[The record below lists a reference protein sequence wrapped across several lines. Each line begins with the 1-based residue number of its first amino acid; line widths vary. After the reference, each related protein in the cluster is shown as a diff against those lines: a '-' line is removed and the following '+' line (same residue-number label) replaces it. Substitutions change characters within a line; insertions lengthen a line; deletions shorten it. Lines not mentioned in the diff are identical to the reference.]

1 MRAEAVCNDNANV
14 IVHGLGLFSWRKRVK
29 HIKRITAGRFTWE
42 TIYTP
47 PTVQDA
53 PKQRAAR
60 SKATTEAQALLNFK
74 DARRQLT
81 LLLAEN
87 FTPCDYFCT
96 LTYDDKHLPANR
108 AEMLKDVKK
117 AVRRYRAAY
126 KKLGTEFRY
135 IYAVEGATG
144 AARYHVHIVLNAAT
158 GNVRQDADIIASLW
172 GNGSVEAHQLDKYW
186 QPQGAYIDYETL
198 AAYMTKETCPG
209 AGKPNGAR
217 KWTSSQNLRRPK
229 ADKVERVS
237 DSTDIIAPVGAY
249 VLDSFTRRTPYAE
262 YKYLFYVTPLS
273 SAERPKHR
281 LNERLQPT

>member
-1 MRAEAVCNDNANV
+1 M
-14 IVHGLGLFSWRKRVK
+14 K

-42 TIYTP
+42 IIYTA

-87 FTPCDYFCT
+87 FRPGDYFCT
-96 LTYDDKHLPANR
+96 LTYDEKHLPANR
-108 AEMLKDVKK
+108 AEMQQDVKK
-117 AVRRYRAAY
+117 AIRRYRAAY
-126 KKLGTEFRY
+126 KKLNVELRY
-135 IYAVEGATG
+135 IYAVEGVTG

-158 GNVRQDADIIASLW
+158 GDVRKDAELIASLW
-172 GNGSVEAHQLDKYW
+172 GYGAVEAHQLDKYW
-186 QPQGAYIDYETL
+186 QPQGNYIEYETI
-198 AAYMTKETCPG
+198 AMYMTKEAAPG

-229 ADKVERVS
+229 TEKVQRVA
-237 DSTDIIAPVGAY
+237 DSTDITAPIGAY

-262 YKYLFYVTPLS
+262 YKYLFYVIPLTPN
-273 SAERPKHR
+273 ERPIRK
-281 LNERLQPT
+281 LNELLPPA